1 MIPFVKSLFMLCIK
15 QLSSHAVLVTAQAL
29 QATSAVISALPGFLP
44 QGELVQLVLGSLAAK
59 DPEVDP
65 AVGSF
70 LASIGKHLP
79 ASESFPV
86 ILQTWPQVD
95 KQAAQSLQRFFKLL
109 QRAVRSLDRNAL
121 PTAIKPLFS
130 LYLDAFGLGQ
140 MGGATAAHDDAR
152 DAAIDS
158 FMELVTKLNESSF
171 KPLMGRLHDWALIEA
186 EDEGELRRAIV
197 LGEGG
202 MC

>member
-1 MIPFVKSLFMLCIK
+1 MIPFMKPLFVLCIQ
-15 QLSSHAVLVTAQAL
+15 QLSAPTALVTAQAL
-29 QATSAVISALPGFLP
+29 QATSAAISALPGFLP
-44 QGELVQLVLGSLAAK
+44 QGELVQLVLGSLAVEDAA
-59 DPEVDP
+59 VDP

-70 LASIGKHLP
+70 LSSIGKHLP

-86 ILQTWPQVD
+86 ILKAWPQVD

-140 MGGATAAHDDAR
+140 VGVATTAHDEAR

-186 EDEGELRRAIV
+186 EDDGKSTLTENSI
-197 LGEGG
+197 
-202 MC
+202 